1 MKIYLPNHKIAAVPF
16 VSPQEIPIAYV
27 DTKDVEY
34 KVKFSIE
41 EDFAEDSS
49 SIMRPYQV
57 VESENIIL
65 FDKDKN
71 IIKNSGF
78 RRRGNTVLYEPP
90 GAREF
95 SPSTFTCNAFI
106 KRRATYS
113 SEKLYDIKI
122 GTAEKD
128 TKIPLASKL
137 ISIFGNAYKKGLC
150 PPNIKVN
157 GGAISRES
165 MIDAANDNADF
176 VFVETSDGTNF
187 SGLNINTL
195 LDKNINVWISSSQW
209 GQSPG
214 DPPRTLVQEGSMN
227 SFYVNTPRKKISKY
241 RFTTQEKIESLKD
254 NCSYSFPYED
264 VMLIEKKNKGFVVV
278 TPSDFIE
285 NCGDNVKV
293 IYDVLCY
300 IYFNAYKKSRKISS
314 WITNEPVDFAAYS
327 YQKIE
332 ALHKTILLDN
342 LIDNSALN
350 DNYKLLGIS
359 VQPSEVKYI
368 GIGPNKELL
377 FRKTDKISV
386 DQKKNDD
393 DISYLTSKNTIV
405 FYGKLDAYNTKT
417 RVNLASK
424 KTKNGLSVVIQS
436 VINSDKSIWI
446 DEEVI
451 LDIPDIRLIWFIC
464 AKSGTTNIP
473 SSFTLIEQSEYSLSK
488 HGHKI
493 AEARVETD
501 RNTKIVDTRVYGGG
515 LPAKEKDDYDLI
527 DIGNVY
533 GRPYRLGSTLIIRLP
548 KRLKPHENKIKQA
561 VLKHIA
567 AGEYPIF
574 VFE

>member
-1 MKIYLPNHKIAAVPF
+1 MKIHLPNHKITAVQF
-16 VSPQEIPIAYV
+16 VSPQEIPVAYI
-27 DTKDVEY
+27 DTKDIEY
-34 KVKFSIE
+34 KARFSIE
-41 EDFAEDSS
+41 EDFAEDSK

-57 VESENIIL
+57 VESENMIL
-65 FDKDKN
+65 FDENEN
-71 IIKNSGF
+71 IIKGSKF
-78 RRRGNTVLYEPP
+78 RKRGNTIFYEPP

-95 SPSTFTCNAFI
+95 SPAMFTCNAFL
-106 KRRATYS
+106 KRKAIYD

-122 GTAEKD
+122 GTAERD

-157 GGAISRES
+157 GGDISRES
-165 MIDAANDNADF
+165 MINAANNEADF
-176 VFVETSDGTNF
+176 IFVETNNGIDF

-214 DPPRTLVQEGSMN
+214 DPPGVLVQEGSMN
-227 SFYVNTPRKKISKY
+227 SFYKNTARKKISKY
-241 RFTTQEKIESLKD
+241 RFTTQERIESLKD
-254 NCSYSFPYED
+254 NCTYSFPYED
-264 VMLIEKKNKGFVVV
+264 VMLIEKKDRGFVVV

-300 IYFNAYKKSRKISS
+300 IYFNAYKKSKKISS

-332 ALHKTILLDN
+332 AFHKTILLDN
-342 LIDNSALN
+342 LVGDTALN
-350 DNYKLLGIS
+350 DEYKLLGIS
-359 VQPSEVKYI
+359 VQPDGVKYV
-368 GIGPNKELL
+368 GLGPNKELL
-377 FRKTDKISV
+377 FRKTNKINI

-393 DISYLTSKNTIV
+393 DISYLTSKNTVV

-417 RVNLASK
+417 RVKLTGKRSRDK
-424 KTKNGLSVVIQS
+424 MSVVIQS
-436 VINSDKSIWI
+436 IINSDKAIWTN
-446 DEEVI
+446 EEVI
-451 LDIPDIRLIWFIC
+451 LDIPDIRLVWFVC
-464 AKSGTTNIP
+464 AKSGTVNTP
-473 SSFTLIEQSEYSLSK
+473 SIFTLVEQSEYSIGK
-488 HGHKI
+488 HGYKI
-493 AEARVETD
+493 AEVRIDTD
-501 RNTKIVDTRVYGGG
+501 KNVKIVDTRVFGGG
-515 LPAKEKDDYDLI
+515 LPAKEKEDYDLI
-527 DIGNVY
+527 DIGNLY

-548 KRLKPHENKIKQA
+548 KRLRPHESKIRQA

-574 VFE
+574 IFE